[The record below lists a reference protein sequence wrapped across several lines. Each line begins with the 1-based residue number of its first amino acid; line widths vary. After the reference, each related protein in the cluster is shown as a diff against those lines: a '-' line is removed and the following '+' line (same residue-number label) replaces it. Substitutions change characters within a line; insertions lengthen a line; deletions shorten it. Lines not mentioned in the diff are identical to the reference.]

1 MQYPELRSC
10 VKAEVAI
17 PGFPSLIRLMVSV
30 DVRHHQRRR
39 RVQCRIVSETD
50 ETASEQLEVV
60 ERLDLTNQNLLLSF
74 LPDGKPK
81 FGSNVGALL
90 KSGAVSG

>member
-1 MQYPELRSC
+1 MQYPELRSY
-10 VKAEVAI
+10 VEAEVAI
-17 PGFPSLIRLMVSV
+17 LGFPSLISLMVSV
-30 DVRHHQRRR
+30 DVRHHQSRR

-50 ETASEQLEVV
+50 ETASEQLE
-60 ERLDLTNQNLLLSF
+60 RFDLTNQNLLLSF